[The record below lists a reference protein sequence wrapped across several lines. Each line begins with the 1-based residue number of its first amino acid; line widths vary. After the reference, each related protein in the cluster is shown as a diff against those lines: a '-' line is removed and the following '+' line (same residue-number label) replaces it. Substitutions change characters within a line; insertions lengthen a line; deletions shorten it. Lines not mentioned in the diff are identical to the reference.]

1 VTAHDYDYDL
11 LVIGSGPGGQRAAIA
26 AAKLGKRAAVVDR
39 RGMVGGVCL
48 NTGTIPS
55 KTLREAV
62 LYLTGMTQR
71 EMYGASYRVKADITV
86 ADLTART
93 QHVVGREV
101 EVVRHQLLRNHVD
114 LLLGTA
120 TFVGE
125 HTVSVEGGE
134 HLRVS
139 ADKIVLAP
147 GTRPARPDNV
157 EFDDQRVVD
166 SDGVLNLEH
175 IPSTMVVVGA
185 GVIGIEYASM
195 FAALGT
201 RVTVVDQR
209 PNMLE
214 FCDSEIVDS
223 LRFHLRDLSVAFR
236 FGEQVERVEVAEAG
250 TITTLASGKRIAAE
264 TVMYSAGRQ
273 GATDELGLDNAGLE
287 TNSRGRLDVNEQFR
301 TKLDHIYAV
310 GDVIGFPALAATSME
325 QGRHAAL
332 HAFGEQVSS
341 LGKMQPIGVYTI
353 PEISY
358 VGRHEGDLTDESV
371 PYEVGLSRYRE
382 LARGQIVGDPYGMLK
397 LLVHAEDRT
406 LLGVHVF
413 GTAATDL
420 VHIGQAVMG
429 CGGTIDYLVDAV
441 FNYPTLSESY
451 KVAALDATNKL
462 RALDRLVR

>member
-71 EMYGASYRVKADITV
+71 EMYGVSYRVKTDITV

-175 IPSTMVVVGA
+175 IPSTMVVVGCGCDRDRVRVDVCRTRHPGDRSRPAAEHA
-185 GVIGIEYASM
+185 GV
-195 FAALGT
+195 
-201 RVTVVDQR
+201 
-209 PNMLE
+209 
-214 FCDSEIVDS
+214 
-223 LRFHLRDLSVAFR
+223 LRL
-236 FGEQVERVEVAEAG
+236 
-250 TITTLASGKRIAAE
+250 
-264 TVMYSAGRQ
+264 
-273 GATDELGLDNAGLE
+273 
-287 TNSRGRLDVNEQFR
+287 
-301 TKLDHIYAV
+301 
-310 GDVIGFPALAATSME
+310 
-325 QGRHAAL
+325 
-332 HAFGEQVSS
+332 
-341 LGKMQPIGVYTI
+341 
-353 PEISY
+353 
-358 VGRHEGDLTDESV
+358 
-371 PYEVGLSRYRE
+371 
-382 LARGQIVGDPYGMLK
+382 
-397 LLVHAEDRT
+397 
-406 LLGVHVF
+406 
-413 GTAATDL
+413 
-420 VHIGQAVMG
+420 
-429 CGGTIDYLVDAV
+429 
-441 FNYPTLSESY
+441 
-451 KVAALDATNKL
+451 
-462 RALDRLVR
+462 